1 MKKILALIII
11 GFLCFSMFP
20 MFSAQVKASPGSA
33 PEVVC
38 VPFHGEQPAVPHDTW
53 IGRETVL
60 KGTAHDDDG
69 DATMVAYKWDF
80 GDGYSTDW
88 ISGVNPYIIEAKHTY
103 TGTMADGTPY
113 GVGKYFT
120 AWLYVKDNEG
130 LVGKDSYFIA

>member
-1 MKKILALIII
+1 MIII
-11 GFLCFSMFP
+11 GLLLLSTLSIIAP
-20 MFSAQVKASPGSA
+20 QVKASPGVP

-38 VPFHGEQPAVPHDTW
+38 VPFHGQLAAVPHDTW
-53 IGRETVL
+53 IGRETIL
-60 KGTAHDDDG
+60 KGTAHDKDG
-69 DATMVAYKWDF
+69 DGTMTACKWDF

-113 GVGKYFT
+113 SAGKYFT

-130 LVGKDSYFIA
+130 LEGKDS